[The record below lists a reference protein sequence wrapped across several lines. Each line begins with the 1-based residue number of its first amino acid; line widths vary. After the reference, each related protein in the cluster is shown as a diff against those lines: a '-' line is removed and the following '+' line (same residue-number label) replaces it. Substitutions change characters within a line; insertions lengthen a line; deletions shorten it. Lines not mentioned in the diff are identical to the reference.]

1 MRLRALKSIYFIFG
15 FVRFFSFVLGRKSC
29 RGRYRPRQGA
39 LKIPCSWPK
48 SQNKSPAAHE
58 KCPVADQKSLKL
70 PPKKSPPAAAR
81 PLFWPKMGCIRPFFR
96 PPARDTVVEILQLRG
111 CGRCYSSA
119 SRYCPKST
127 DARYKNDVLIK
138 CFLGVSDTIWRA

>member
-1 MRLRALKSIYFIFG
+1 MRLRALKSIYFMFG
-15 FVRFFSFVLGRKSC
+15 FVRFCSFVLGRKSC

-39 LKIPCSWPK
+39 LKIPFSWPK

-70 PPKKSPPAAAR
+70 PPNKSPPAAAR